1 MPDPNLIRV
10 NNTIYSWTSSR
21 LLINGDPGEGL
32 KAIEYELKRERKVVH
47 AADKAGRA
55 KGWTSG
61 KFIPPIVKMRWLKDS
76 AAAFKAELAASGA
89 GSYGD
94 AEWLFLLQCLEPV
107 LPPSLPIT
115 ITAQPCTIVGVREA
129 REEGSD
135 EILEEWD
142 VLCLNMLENGLAL
155 WSYAR
160 VL

>member
-21 LLINGDPGEGL
+21 LLINGDPFEGL
-32 KAIEYELKRERKVVH
+32 KAIDYEQKRERKVVH
-47 AADKAGRA
+47 AADKAGRP

-61 KFIPPIVKMRWLKDS
+61 KYIPPLVKMRFLKDS
-76 AAAFKAELAASGA
+76 AAALKAELAALGA

-107 LPPSLPIT
+107 LPPNLPIT
-115 ITAQPCTIVGVREA
+115 ITAQPCCIVGTREA

-135 EILEEWD
+135 ELLEEFD
-142 VLCLNMLENGLAL
+142 VQTLNLLENGLAL
-155 WSYAR
+155 WSLAR